1 MYPGHSSVT
10 ASGGSCCP
18 MSTARGSKCRGT
30 QMSGAE
36 HRGQPGPEPATLIAF
51 TLDFSERTLS
61 LKEPQMSH
69 EPPKG
74 GKWSVREQNQGR
86 GPEGTVHPT
95 AGVPSMRHQHSALPP
110 RPHPSP
116 GPPARH
122 LAHWPW
128 MAQAFCSLVPWGEA
142 SWGPLRA
149 QGPSPTSDTGGEDRG
164 HRWGPGGGRAQAGH
178 PGPPSSWRSLW
189 VPPAVRATGWASP
202 AVTIASRP
210 ARRARLEPRTAKGLR
225 GYAMLTRS
233 AFQTRFCLSETGSRS
248 VLSPRRP
255 A

>member
-1 MYPGHSSVT
+1 MYPGHLLSHSERRVLLPDVHGQGVQVQGHPDV
-10 ASGGSCCP
+10 GGR
-18 MSTARGSKCRGT
+18 AQR
-30 QMSGAE
+30 
-36 HRGQPGPEPATLIAF
+36 PA
-51 TLDFSERTLS
+51 SERTLS
-61 LKEPQMSH
+61 LKESQMSH

-74 GKWSVREQNQGR
+74 GKWSAREQNQGR
-86 GPEGTVHPT
+86 GPEGTAHPT

-142 SWGPLRA
+142 SWGPLQA

-164 HRWGPGGGRAQAGH
+164 HGWGPGVGGHRLGTQAH
-178 PGPPSSWRSLW
+178 
-189 VPPAVRATGWASP
+189 
-202 AVTIASRP
+202 RP
-210 ARRARLEPRTAKGLR
+210 AGGLSGCPRLCVPLDGPAPWSRSSHSLPGGPAWSPGQQRASG
-225 GYAMLTRS
+225 AMLTRS
-233 AFQTRFCLSETGSRS
+233 AFQTRFCLSETQSRS